1 MAFTSDWPPGGTSG
15 PLHSY
20 TVAQTSMR
28 GAGVPMPAEL
38 AAALFDLDRQFPA
51 DTTELRIRDVP
62 QAATALRERRP
73 DLIAVMQEVGQSYLA
88 AFGSEAQPLLKRTQ
102 DALALSFVRMAT
114 RHGSWGNDLHEYH
127 NEQHALELLNGRL
140 ARVRLQLGWRALEA
154 AEWLLLALFATCHDL
169 RQREAVD
176 FWRDIGA
183 NERAS
188 IAEAF
193 RILDTVGFKRDAD
206 REFYLCLGLMIAGS
220 TFDAR
225 PAAPSPFNTAEMAS
239 SGGSLAPKLSARLS
253 EAGAEADPAFARCA
267 RLMLVA
273 ADMDTANVGE
283 PFVSLAGSAVRLVQE
298 REQRAGRALD
308 AGESAQ
314 PVFEF
319 LTHGQERY
327 FFELHRFVSPI
338 GLEVFG
344 AGKALNEPKMHW
356 HRGRMQQLFP
366 DGPAPGRTGQD
377 VIDAFLRLAHE
388 AG

>member
-1 MAFTSDWPPGGTSG
+1 
-15 PLHSY
+15 
-20 TVAQTSMR
+20 
-28 GAGVPMPAEL
+28 MPAEI
-38 AAALFDLDRQFPA
+38 AAALFDLDDQFPA
-51 DTTELRIRDVP
+51 DLAEARVRTVA
-62 QAATALRERRP
+62 QAATQLRERRP
-73 DLIAVMQEVGQSYLA
+73 DLIAVMQELGQSYLTT
-88 AFGSEAQPLLKRTQ
+88 FGEELQPLLKRTQ

-140 ARVRLQLGWRALEA
+140 ARVRLQLGWRALDA
-154 AEWLLLALFATCHDL
+154 SEWLLLALFATCHDL
-169 RQREAVD
+169 RQREAMD

-188 IAEAF
+188 IAETY
-193 RILDTVGFKRDAD
+193 RILDTAGFSREQD

-225 PAAPSPFNTAEMAS
+225 PAAPNPFNTAEMAS
-239 SGGSLAPKLSARLS
+239 SGGSLAPKLANRLR
-253 EAGAEADPAFARCA
+253 ELGADRDPAFARSA
-267 RLMLVA
+267 RLMLIA
-273 ADMDTANVGE
+273 ADLDTANVGE

-298 REQRAGRALD
+298 REKRAGRALD

-327 FFELHRFVSPI
+327 FFELHRFVSPL

-344 AGKALNEPKMHW
+344 AGKRNNEPKMHW
-356 HRGRMQQLFP
+356 QREHMRELFP
-366 DGPAPGRTGQD
+366 DGPRPGQTGQD
-377 VIDAFLRLAHE
+377 VIDAFLKLAHE

>member
-1 MAFTSDWPPGGTSG
+1 
-15 PLHSY
+15 
-20 TVAQTSMR
+20 
-28 GAGVPMPAEL
+28 MPAEI
-38 AAALFDLDRQFPA
+38 AAALFDLDDQFPP
-51 DTTELRIRDVP
+51 DLTEARVRTVA
-62 QAATALRERRP
+62 QAGTQLRERRP
-73 DLIAVMQEVGQSYLA
+73 DLIAVMQELGQSYLA
-88 AFGSEAQPLLKRTQ
+88 TFGEELQPLLKRTQ

-140 ARVRLQLGWRALEA
+140 ARVRLQLGWRALDA
-154 AEWLLLALFATCHDL
+154 SEWLLLALFATCHDL
-169 RQREAVD
+169 RQREAMD

-188 IAEAF
+188 IAETY
-193 RILDTVGFKRDAD
+193 RILDTAGFSREQD

-225 PAAPSPFNTAEMAS
+225 PAAPNPFNTAEMAS
-239 SGGSLAPKLSARLS
+239 SGGSLAPKLANRLR
-253 EAGAEADPAFARCA
+253 ELGADRDPAFARSA
-267 RLMLVA
+267 RLMLIS
-273 ADMDTANVGE
+273 ADLDTANVGE

-298 REQRAGRALD
+298 REKRAGRALD

-327 FFELHRFVSPI
+327 FFELHRFVSPL

-344 AGKALNEPKMHW
+344 AGKRNNEPKMHW
-356 HRGRMQQLFP
+356 QREHMRELFP
-366 DGPAPGRTGQD
+366 DGPRPGQTGQD
-377 VIDAFLRLAHE
+377 VIDAFLKLAHE

>member
-1 MAFTSDWPPGGTSG
+1 
-15 PLHSY
+15 
-20 TVAQTSMR
+20 
-28 GAGVPMPAEL
+28 MPADL

-51 DTTELRIRDVP
+51 DAAEARVRDVA
-62 QAATALRERRP
+62 QAVAALRERRP
-73 DLIAVMQEVGQSYLA
+73 DLVAVMQEIGQSFITT
-88 AFGSEAQPLLKRTQ
+88 FGRELQPLLRKVQ

-140 ARVRLQLGWRALEA
+140 ARVRLQLGWRALEP

-169 RQREAVD
+169 RQREAAD

-188 IAEAF
+188 IAETF
-193 RILDTVGFKRDAD
+193 RIFDLVGFSRSDD
-206 REFYLCLGLMIAGS
+206 YEFYLSLGLMIAGS

-225 PAAPSPFNTAEMAS
+225 PGTPSPFNTAEMAS
-239 SGGSLAPKLSARLS
+239 SGGSLAPKLAARLR
-253 EAGAEADPAFARCA
+253 ADGADSNPAFARCA
-267 RLMLVA
+267 RLMLLS
-273 ADMDTANVGE
+273 ADLDTANVGE
-283 PFVSLAGSAVRLVQE
+283 PFASLAGSAVRLVQE

-338 GLEVFG
+338 GLDVFG
-344 AGKALNEPKMHW
+344 TGKRNNEPKVRW
-356 HRGRMQQLFP
+356 QSQRMSELFP
-366 DGPAPGRTGQD
+366 GGPGPGQTGQD

-388 AG
+388 AA